1 MGLVGGEGSVG
12 TGKVGVKGWVGI
24 DGAFVGEFVLVAN
37 GVLVGSRVPD
47 GRTVVDKVGVII
59 DGLAVG
65 DSPRSSTGT
74 YSSPKMRLGG
84 ISTG

>member
-24 DGAFVGEFVLVAN
+24 VGAFVGEFVLVAN
-37 GVLVGSRVPD
+37 GVLVD